1 MLVKQKLLI
10 LKIPALLMFY
20 KNKQKGFTLL
30 EVVIGLG
37 ILSFIIFGL
46 FSVSQISLRIINAST
61 RKTQAIFLME
71 EGLEAVKVLRG
82 LSWEGNIKSL
92 SNGTNYYLSFSN
104 NIWQST
110 TTPVFVDGFERKF
123 VSENVYRDT
132 NDDIAAGGN
141 LDSGTKKITVFVSW
155 PEENGTTTKSI
166 STYIANIFKN

>member
-1 MLVKQKLLI
+1 
-10 LKIPALLMFY
+10 MFY

-46 FSVSQISLRIINAST
+46 FSVSQISLRIVNAST
-61 RKTQAIFLME
+61 RDTQAIFLME
-71 EGLEAVKVLRG
+71 EGLEAVKILRG
-82 LSWEGNIKSL
+82 LSWDGNIKSL
-92 SNGTNYYLSFSN
+92 SNGTNYYLSFNN

-123 VSENVYRDT
+123 VPENVYRDA
-132 NDDIAAGGN
+132 NDDISAGGN

-166 STYIANIFKN
+166 STYVTNIFKN